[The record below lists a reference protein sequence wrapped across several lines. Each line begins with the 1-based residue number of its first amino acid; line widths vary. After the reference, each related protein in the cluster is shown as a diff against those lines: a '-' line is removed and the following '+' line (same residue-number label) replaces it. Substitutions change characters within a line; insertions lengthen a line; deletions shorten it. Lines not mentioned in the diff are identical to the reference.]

1 MSDAKK
7 NNRKRA
13 EQAFDHEVRVLQIVD
28 MASMTATEAFDTKH
42 LDGALEDF
50 VDHLL
55 DVGPWKH
62 DSTAELSEI
71 MQRGSDEPIDE
82 DFEPEPEHYVRMEN
96 ASSAARA
103 GYLGLGIQFGS
114 PVRKYT
120 ERDSYYSGFGYMRT
134 TWIYA
139 DTFEEAW
146 QLGLQWAIDKH
157 AEDQAQLGA
166 A

>member
-62 DSTAELSEI
+62 DSTAGLSEI
-71 MQRGSDEPIDE
+71 MQRGMEPDDE
-82 DFEPEPEHYVRMEN
+82 DDDPQPEHYVRMEN
-96 ASSAARA
+96 ASSAARS

-120 ERDSYYSGFGYMRT
+120 AHGSYYSGFGYMRT

-146 QLGLQWAIDKH
+146 LLGLQWAIDKH
-157 AEDQAQLGA
+157 EEDKAKAEA

>member
-13 EQAFDHEVRVLQIVD
+13 EQAFEHEVRVLQIVD
-28 MASMTATEAFDTKH
+28 MASMTATEAFDGRH

-50 VDHLL
+50 VDHLQ

-62 DSTAELSEI
+62 DSTAELSAI
-71 MQRGSDEPIDE
+71 MQRGSDEPE
-82 DFEPEPEHYVRMEN
+82 DDDDPQPEHYIRMEN
-96 ASSAARA
+96 ASYAARS
-103 GYLGLGIQFGS
+103 GFLGLAIQFGS

-120 ERDSYYSGFGYMRT
+120 AHDSYYSGFGYLRT
-134 TWIYA
+134 TWVYA

-157 AEDQAQLGA
+157 AEDLAQLTVA
-166 A
+166 

>member
-1 MSDAKK
+1 MSEAKK
-7 NNRKRA
+7 ANRVRA
-13 EQAFDHEVRVLQIVD
+13 EQAFEHEVRVLNIVD
-28 MASMTATEAFDTKH
+28 MASMTATEAFDTRH

-55 DVGPWKH
+55 DEGPWKH
-62 DSTAELSEI
+62 PSTAELSAI
-71 MQRGSDEPIDE
+71 MQRRDEPEDE
-82 DFEPEPEHYVRMEN
+82 DDQQPEHYIRMEN
-96 ASSAARA
+96 ANYAARS

-157 AEDQAQLGA
+157 EEDKAQPSA